1 MRYLSAGESHGPCL
15 VAVIEGLPSNLE
27 LNTENINR
35 HLARR
40 QQGYGR
46 GGRMKIETDKVE
58 VLSGLRFGKTL
69 GSPLTLLIKN
79 RDYDNWQEVM
89 DPYNPAAKGKE
100 GGAKLTRPRP
110 GHADLAGALKYNH
123 QDTRNVLERASA
135 RETAIRVAVG
145 SVGRE
150 LVSCFNINIYSHVVE
165 IGGIKAR
172 DMNLSFQE
180 LFSKAE
186 SSQVRCADPEAE
198 ERIIEEIN
206 RVKEEGDSLGGV
218 FEILVTGAPTGLGNH
233 VHWDRKLDG
242 RLAGALM
249 SLQAIKGV
257 EVGFGFDAARFRGS
271 QVQDEICYNE
281 ERGYYHK
288 TNRAGGIEGGL
299 SNGEKLVIRCAMKP
313 IPTLY
318 KPLQSVDMETKKI
331 HKAGVERSDVCAVP
345 AASVAGE
352 AIAAWEVAQAFREK
366 FGGDS
371 MEEVK
376 ANYENYMGIISN
388 R

>member
-15 VAVIEGLPSNLE
+15 VAVIEGLPSNLK
-27 LNTENINR
+27 LYTENINH

-46 GGRMKIETDKVE
+46 GGRMKIETDKVQ

-79 RDYDNWQEVM
+79 KDYDNWKEVM
-89 DPYNPAAKGKE
+89 DPYSVTKGKE
-100 GGAKLTRPRP
+100 ETAKLTRPRP

-135 RETAIRVAVG
+135 RETAIRVAAG
-145 SVGRE
+145 SVARE
-150 LVSCFNINIYSHVVE
+150 FISSFDIKIYSHVVE
-165 IGGIKAR
+165 IGGIKAG
-172 DMNLSFQE
+172 DMDITFQE
-180 LFSKAE
+180 LHNKAE
-186 SSQVRCADPEAE
+186 GSQVRCADPEAE
-198 ERIIEEIN
+198 EGIIKEIK
-206 RVKEEGDSLGGV
+206 RAQEEGDTLGGI
-218 FEILVTGAPTGLGNH
+218 FEILVTGVPAGLGSH

-257 EVGFGFDAARFRGS
+257 ELGLGFDAARFRGS
-271 QVQDEICYNE
+271 QVQDEICYNKE
-281 ERGYYHK
+281 MGYYHK

-299 SNGEKLVIRCAMKP
+299 SNGEALVIRCAMKP

-318 KPLQSVDMETKKI
+318 RPLQSVDMETKKI
-331 HKAGVERSDVCAVP
+331 QRAGVERSDVCAVP

-352 AIAAWEVAQAFREK
+352 AIVAWEVARAFREK

-376 ANYENYMGIISN
+376 ANHENYKG
-388 R
+388 